1 MAPRAR
7 SWVEYRTP
15 NWVQWCPGCGNFGIL
30 TSIYKAFAELNLDP
44 AKTVLVSGIGCSSRT
59 PYYVNV
65 SGVHTIHGRPI
76 PVATG
81 IKLANPELTVVVT
94 SGDGDLLGIGAGHFV
109 AVGRRN
115 VDITIILHDNAVYGL
130 TKGQAGP
137 TLPAWLQTKA
147 LTAPNV
153 QDAVNPLLLAIA
165 SGFTFIARGYAYHT
179 DKLKEMIKAAIRH
192 PGTALVDVLQPCPT
206 YNNIMTAKWYEE
218 RIYYIDEEEPDYDPY
233 INKPE
238 ELSEKMPRILA
249 KATEWG
255 DRIPLGIIM
264 VDKTKEPL
272 EMRLE
277 KLAPGYLD
285 SPPAKR
291 PMDLKGRPIIDL
303 LSTFSDRVIE
313 T

>member
-1 MAPRAR
+1 MASRAK

-15 NWVQWCPGCGNFGIL
+15 NWVQWCPGCGNYGIL
-30 TSIYKAFAELNLDP
+30 TAIYKAFAELGLDP
-44 AKTVLVSGIGCSSRT
+44 ARTVLVSGIGCSSRT

-115 VDITIILHDNAVYGL
+115 IDITIIMHDNAVYGL

-137 TLPAWLQTKA
+137 TLPAWIQTKA
-147 LTAPNV
+147 LTAPNI

-179 DKLKEMIKAAIRH
+179 DKLKELIKAAIKH

-218 RIYYIDEEEPDYDPY
+218 RIYYLDEEEPDYDPY

-238 ELSEKMPRILA
+238 DFKEKMPAILA
-249 KATEWG
+249 KAVEWG

-264 VDKTKEPL
+264 IDKTKEPFQR
-272 EMRLE
+272 RLE
-277 KLAPGYLD
+277 KLVPGYLD
-285 SPPAKR
+285 MPPAKR
-291 PMDLKGRPIIDL
+291 PIDVDGKPIIDL
-303 LSTFSDRVIE
+303 LATFKDRVIE